1 MKLCTFARADGTI
14 AHGRIEGADDGDAA
28 TLVDLGDGDL
38 LDALR
43 RGDDLASDGTI
54 TALDSVR
61 LLTPLPRPGKILAC
75 ATNYQEHILEGG
87 GTRVDKARTS
97 PKLFLKPDTAIAGP
111 GETFTVPAISREA
124 DWEIELAVF
133 IGNEAHEVGVD
144 EALGHVLG
152 YATSN
157 DLSLRSLDVGHERD
171 VVGNLAFF
179 DWLEG
184 KWADRSAPVGP
195 WLVTADE
202 VTDPQ
207 ALPLRLL
214 VNGEV
219 KQESSTSEMIFSVA
233 ELVSFASRLCT
244 LRLGDVILTGTP
256 AGVGAATSTFLKD
269 GDVMVAEV
277 EGLGRLETPV
287 RAR

>member
-1 MKLCTFARADGTI
+1 MKLCTFTRPDDTM
-14 AHGRIEGADDGDAA
+14 AHGRLTEDG
-28 TLVDLGDGDL
+28 LSVIDLGDGDL
-38 LDALR
+38 LEALR
-43 RGDDLASDGTI
+43 RGDDLAADGPHV
-54 TALDSVR
+54 AGDSVTV
-61 LLTPLPRPGKILAC
+61 LSPFPRPGKLLAC
-75 ATNYQEHILEGG
+75 ATNYQEHIVEGG
-87 GTRVDKARTS
+87 GTPVDKSRTA

-111 GETFTVPAISREA
+111 GEAFTVPPISHEA
-124 DWEIELAVF
+124 DWEVELAVF
-133 IGNEAHEVGVD
+133 IRDEVRDVSVED
-144 EALGHVLG
+144 AMGHVLG

-157 DLSLRSLDVGHERD
+157 DLSLRSLDVGYERD
-171 VVGNLAFF
+171 MGGNVGFF

-202 VTDPQ
+202 VADPQ
-207 ALPLRLL
+207 RMPLRLT
-214 VNGEV
+214 VNGET

-256 AGVGAATSTFLKD
+256 SGVGATTSTFLKD

-277 EGLGRLETPV
+277 EGLGRLETPIL
-287 RAR
+287 AL